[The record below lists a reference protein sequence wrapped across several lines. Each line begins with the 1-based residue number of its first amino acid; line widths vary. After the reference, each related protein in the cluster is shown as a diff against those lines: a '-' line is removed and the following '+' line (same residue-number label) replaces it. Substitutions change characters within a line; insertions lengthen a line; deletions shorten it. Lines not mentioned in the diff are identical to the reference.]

1 MHQQECLD
9 LKSNIVQMW
18 ITKDYVHVL
27 CLYWIRSQ
35 IFKLNKEKEM
45 IFDIMMQVNIAI
57 WS

>member
-9 LKSNIVQMW
+9 LKSKIVQMW
-18 ITKDYVHVL
+18 ITKDYVHVR
-27 CLYWIRSQ
+27 LYWIISQ

>member
-9 LKSNIVQMW
+9 LKSNIVQMC
-18 ITKDYVHVL
+18 YVSMTAVG
-27 CLYWIRSQ
+27 LYWIRSQ